1 MTNGYPSF
9 FICQI
14 FLRNY
19 EVSICIFKEEIPV
32 YLLRMIKLKVLL
44 KNYFKNIVDSYEMF
58 FSIGNF
64 VIVKNHCKT
73 FIAKI
78 IIRHFKALETQF
90 HKFLYQILISK
101 CYLGFEN
108 HFCLA

>member
-1 MTNGYPSF
+1 M
-9 FICQI
+9 

-19 EVSICIFKEEIPV
+19 KVSTCLFKEEIAI

-44 KNYFKNIVDSYEMF
+44 KNHFENMVDSYEMF

-78 IIRHFKALETQF
+78 TIRHFKALETQF
-90 HKFLYQILISK
+90 QKFLISNID
-101 CYLGFEN
+101 F
-108 HFCLA
+108 